1 MPNNL
6 SPSGHWGLGFFVV
19 SDTIANNEITIMPDF
34 ANQTLGGL
42 DWVFIGVYF
51 LIVAAI
57 GYHFARKAKD
67 STSYFLA
74 GRHAGWI
81 AVGAALFAANISS
94 EHFVGLA
101 TDGYESGFA
110 VAQFE
115 LFAAVAC
122 MILGWVFIP
131 FYIRSGVF
139 TMPEFLERRFNKQCR
154 SYLTIVS
161 LISYVLTKISVT
173 LFAGALFL
181 NLLFGWNLYT
191 SSLVLVIATGVYTVA
206 GGLSAVIYTE
216 LLQAFVL
223 IGGAVALTWIGLDKA
238 GGLSSLI
245 ETIPIEHWSML
256 KPADHAKYP
265 WPGMIFGLPIL
276 AVWYWC
282 TDQYIVQRA
291 LGAKNVDHARGGA
304 LLAGFLKILP
314 MFLLVFPG
322 LIAFKL
328 FPNVSGENTKNIYPM
343 LTTLLPAGL
352 KGLVIAGLFAAIMS
366 SLAACFNSCGT
377 LFTMDLY
384 KPRRPQASE
393 RELVNV
399 GRLVTLFM
407 VIISILYVPWMKAL
421 GASSLYEYLQKIQG
435 YISPPIAAV
444 FLLGVFFK
452 RLNGR
457 GAISSLYVGGA
468 IGFLRLLCEFGTNQW
483 GWHLGPAQNLVEMNF
498 LHFAILMFA
507 ICVAILVG
515 VSLVT
520 SSPTDEQLHGLT
532 FATTPK
538 DAHAV
543 AIADSTV
550 RGRRITLIASGCLCA
565 IVAALWVIFY
575 VIIPLRISG

>member
-1 MPNNL
+1 MPELGKQSL
-6 SPSGHWGLGFFVV
+6 S
-19 SDTIANNEITIMPDF
+19 
-34 ANQTLGGL
+34 GL
-42 DWVFIGVYF
+42 DWGFILAYF
-51 LIVAAI
+51 AIVAAI
-57 GYHFARKAKD
+57 GWHFAHKAKD
-67 STSYFLA
+67 ATSYFLA

-101 TDGYESGFA
+101 GSGYKDGFA

-122 MILGWVFIP
+122 LVLGWVFIP

-154 SYLTIVS
+154 TYLTTIS

-181 NLLFGWNLYT
+181 EQLFGWDLYT
-191 SSLVLVIATGVYTVA
+191 SSLILVIATGVYTVA

-216 LLQAFVL
+216 LIQAFVL
-223 IGGAVALTWIGLDKA
+223 IGGAMALTWIGLDKA
-238 GGLSSLI
+238 GGISAI
-245 ETIPIEHWSML
+245 IDAVPKAHWSML
-256 KPADHAKYP
+256 KPANDGTYP
-265 WPGMIFGLPIL
+265 WPGMLFGLPIL
-276 AVWYWC
+276 GVWYWC

-304 LLAGFLKILP
+304 LFAGFLKILP

-322 LIAFKL
+322 IIAIKL
-328 FPNVSGENTKNIYPM
+328 FPQLSSQDANQVYPT
-343 LTTLLPAGL
+343 LTTLLPSGL

-377 LFTMDLY
+377 IFTMDLY
-384 KPRRPQASE
+384 KPRRPNASDK
-393 RELVNV
+393 ELVNV
-399 GRLVTLFM
+399 GRAITVVM
-407 VIISILYVPWMKAL
+407 VVIGILYVPMMKYL
-421 GASSLYEYLQKIQG
+421 SGSSIYEYLQKIQG

-444 FLLGVFFK
+444 FLFGVFSK
-452 RLNGR
+452 RLNGA
-457 GAISSLYVGGA
+457 GALASLYTGFV
-468 IGFLRLLCEFGTNQW
+468 IGFSRLFLEFAGNAW
-483 GWHLGPAQNLVEMNF
+483 GWSYGPIQPLIDMNF

-507 ICVAILVG
+507 ICVTVLVG
-515 VSLVT
+515 VSLATPAPSEV
-520 SSPTDEQLHGLT
+520 QLHGLT

-543 AIADSTV
+543 EIADSTR
-550 RGRRITLIASGCLCA
+550 RGRQATVYGSIALMG
-565 IVAALWVIFY
+565 IVIALWAIFY
-575 VIIPLRISG
+575 VIVPMRISQ